1 MAEITIQVLQGHEA
15 GAVLRNLST
24 PITIGREEE
33 NEVQLNDERISR
45 FHAKIQGNEE
55 ALILTDLDSTNG
67 TRVNGHYT
75 KMRVLQPGDQISMGR
90 CMLVIGSPEEIA
102 ALGGVASG
110 EQNPAQTG
118 FGEDTDLALYAFPSG
133 PPRCPRGLSTLQ
145 AAETANLVEFMRTE
159 VLAALNQMQSFRN
172 QSNEEVMQLSQDAW
186 HRLQNL
192 PAQLA
197 RYLEQLGNPG
207 GSGE

>member
-1 MAEITIQVLQGHEA
+1 MATITIQVLQGHEA
-15 GAVLRNLST
+15 GAVIRNLST

-102 ALGGVASG
+102 AKSKSG
-110 EQNPAQTG
+110 NDNRNPSQTG
-118 FGEDTDLALYAFPSG
+118 VSDESDLALNAFPSG
-133 PPRCPRGLSTLQ
+133 APQCPHGLSPLQ
-145 AAETANLVEFMRTE
+145 AAETANLVEYMRTE
-159 VLAALNQMQSFRN
+159 VLAALNQMKSARN
-172 QSNEEVMQLSQDAW
+172 EDNEEAMQLSAEAW
-186 HRLQNL
+186 HRLQGL
-192 PAQLA
+192 PGQLA
-197 RYLEQLGNPG
+197 RYLEFLGNPG
-207 GSGE
+207 DLES